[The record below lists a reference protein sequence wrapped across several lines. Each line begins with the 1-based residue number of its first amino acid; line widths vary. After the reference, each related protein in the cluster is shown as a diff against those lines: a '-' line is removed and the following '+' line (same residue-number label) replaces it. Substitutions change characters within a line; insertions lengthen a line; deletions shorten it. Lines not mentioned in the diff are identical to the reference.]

1 MGMQITDVGKFIYDT
16 ETKNISFLQVAQDL
30 RRLGIKNNMFFL
42 KLYDK
47 TLQGIDPHG
56 PVAVLSDEIVFR
68 MVTECQRNVWYYLRE
83 VARIPDQGNSKGVPY
98 KLNRANLAATWCFVN
113 NIDHY
118 LTIPRQ
124 TGKTQSIIANLTWA
138 YLFGTTNS
146 AFAFFA
152 TSQELASDNLDRLKS
167 QRALL
172 PPFLQMREQCVI
184 DAVLNTKDV
193 EVDNLRKI
201 YNPLSKNT
209 IVTKSSAKS
218 TESATKLGRGN
229 TLPIT
234 YMDETEFISYIDTIV
249 EAAGPAFST
258 ASENAKRNKSAYCRI
273 FSSTPGD
280 LDSPSGIAAS
290 KILAKTY
297 KWSEGFYDMDINK
310 VKDIIDAN
318 AENGIIYIEYSY
330 KQLGLDEKWFRKL
343 CKVVNN
349 NTVAIK
355 REILLQRIRG
365 SNDSPFSEEDLMAIQ
380 ELKPNK
386 VEEFYINELFRV
398 DVYKKLRKDFPYIVG
413 VDCSLGVGIDN
424 TAVSIINPY
433 TLQVDAEFRNAYM
446 SGPDIKKFIF
456 TLVRKYI
463 PNALLCIERNAN
475 GSTIIDELALTSI
488 SRNIWYNP
496 SKDLV
501 SADSKVKNG
510 SLIQEAET
518 RRMRGVYTG
527 KNSRELMMALLYE
540 TVAEHK
546 DRLTSDFVI
555 DDILKLVSKKGKI
568 QAGAGAH
575 DDSVMSYLIGLYVY
589 TYAKNLSRWG
599 IVRGAREPGSDP
611 HDDRGAQEADAY
623 EYMKENLSDSEY
635 NMFAQ
640 QHYMADVMA
649 NLQKQRDAEMAKLMR
664 ESEALDNK
672 VNALNA
678 VSDLDAEEYEYDYDR
693 AKETGGWSTYQLD
706 EFDDLNDW

>member
-47 TLQGIDPHG
+47 RLQGIDPHG
-56 PVAVLSDEIVFR
+56 PIAMLSDEIVFA

-83 VARIPDQGNSKGVPY
+83 VARIPDQGNSKGIPY

-138 YLFGTTNS
+138 YLFGTSNS

-152 TSQELASDNLDRLKS
+152 TSQELASENLDRLKT
-167 QRALL
+167 QRSLL

-193 EVDNLRKI
+193 EVDNMRKI

-218 TESATKLGRGN
+218 TEAAMKLGRGN

-290 KILAKTY
+290 KILDKTY

-310 VKDIIDAN
+310 VKEIIDAN

-365 SNDSPFSEEDLMAIQ
+365 SNDSPFEEEDLMAIQ
-380 ELKPNK
+380 EIKPNK
-386 VEEFYINELFRV
+386 VEEFYVNELFRV

-413 VDCSLGVGIDN
+413 IDCSLGVGIDN
-424 TAVSIINPY
+424 TAVSIVNPY

-446 SGPDIKKFIF
+446 SGPDVKKFIF

-475 GSTIIDELALTSI
+475 GSTIIDDLALTSI

-501 SADSKVKNG
+501 TADSKVKNG

-527 KNSRELMMALLYE
+527 SKSRELMMALLYE

-555 DDILKLVSKKGKI
+555 DDILKLVIKKGKI

-575 DDSVMSYLIGLYVY
+575 DDSIMSYLIALYVY

-599 IVRGAREPGSDP
+599 IIRGAKEPGTDP
-611 HDDRGAQEADAY
+611 HDDGGAQEADAY
-623 EYMKENLSDSEY
+623 EYMKENLSDEEY
-635 NMFAQ
+635 SMFAQ
-640 QHYMADVMA
+640 QHYMTDVMA
-649 NLQKQRDAEMAKLMR
+649 NLQKQRDAEMTKLMR
-664 ESEALDNK
+664 ESEALDNR

-678 VSDLDAEEYEYDYDR
+678 VSDLDAMEYEYDYDK

>member
-47 TLQGIDPHG
+47 RLQGIDPHG
-56 PVAVLSDEIVFR
+56 PIAMLSDEIVFA

-83 VARIPDQGNSKGVPY
+83 VARIPDQGNSKGIPY

-138 YLFGTTNS
+138 YLFGTSNS

-152 TSQELASDNLDRLKS
+152 TSQELASENLDRLKT
-167 QRALL
+167 QRSLL

-193 EVDNLRKI
+193 EVDNMRKI

-218 TESATKLGRGN
+218 TEAAMKLGRGN

-290 KILAKTY
+290 KILDKTY

-310 VKDIIDAN
+310 VKEIIDAN

-365 SNDSPFSEEDLMAIQ
+365 SNDSPFEEEDLMAIQ
-380 ELKPNK
+380 EIKPNK
-386 VEEFYINELFRV
+386 VEEFYVNELFRV

-413 VDCSLGVGIDN
+413 IDCSLGVGIDN
-424 TAVSIINPY
+424 TAVSIVNPY

-446 SGPDIKKFIF
+446 SGPDVKKFIF

-475 GSTIIDELALTSI
+475 GSTIIDDLALTSI

-527 KNSRELMMALLYE
+527 SKSRELMMALLYE

-555 DDILKLVSKKGKI
+555 DDILKLVIKKGKI

-575 DDSVMSYLIGLYVY
+575 DDSIMSYLIALYVY

-599 IVRGAREPGSDP
+599 IIRGAKEPGTDP
-611 HDDRGAQEADAY
+611 HDDGGAQEADAY
-623 EYMKENLSDSEY
+623 EYMKENLSDEEY
-635 NMFAQ
+635 SMFAQ

-649 NLQKQRDAEMAKLMR
+649 NLQKQRDAEMTKLMR
-664 ESEALDNK
+664 ESEALDNR

-678 VSDLDAEEYEYDYDR
+678 VSDLDAMEYEYDYDK

>member
-234 YMDETEFISYIDTIV
+234 YMDETEFISYIDVIV

-258 ASENAKRNKSAYCRI
+258 ASDNAKRNKSAYCRI

-365 SNDSPFSEEDLMAIQ
+365 SNDSPFEEEDLMAIQ
-380 ELKPNK
+380 EIKPNK

-413 VDCSLGVGIDN
+413 IDCSLGVGIDN

-446 SGPDIKKFIF
+446 SGPDIRKFIF

-510 SLIQEAET
+510 SLIQETET

-540 TVAEHK
+540 TVSEHK

-599 IVRGAREPGSDP
+599 IVRGAKEPGTDP

-678 VSDLDAEEYEYDYDR
+678 VSDLDAEEYEYDYDK

>member
-234 YMDETEFISYIDTIV
+234 YMDETEFISYIDVIV

-599 IVRGAREPGSDP
+599 IVRGAREPGTDP

>member
-83 VARIPDQGNSKGVPY
+83 VARIPDQSNSKGVPY

-234 YMDETEFISYIDTIV
+234 YMDETEFISYIDVIV

-258 ASENAKRNKSAYCRI
+258 ASDNAKRNKSAYCRI

-599 IVRGAREPGSDP
+599 IVRGAREPGTDP